1 VPGGGRGTGRAG
13 RPDPRAMIWADRRPT
28 GANCSVDIRY
38 PPEAEAFRK
47 RIRSFLDDHLPED
60 WRGVGALDPGDA
72 ETFTQSWRRVL
83 HENGLLGLSWPREY
97 GGAGLSK
104 LEQVV
109 LAEEFTRAGVPVY
122 STSDTF
128 SIKMV
133 GNVLLRLGTEAQR
146 RHFLPRILS
155 GEDVWCQG
163 YSEPDA
169 GSDLGSLTTRAERDG
184 DDWVITGQKIW
195 TTRAQFANWIFLL
208 ARTDVDAPKHRGIT
222 FLLCPLDQPG
232 IEIRPI
238 RQMGGDSDFNE
249 VFFNEARTRSDLA
262 VGQVNGGWPVA
273 MALLGFE
280 RGEESATNPIA
291 FRAEYDRLVDL
302 ARERGRTGDPVIRD
316 RLAAQFA
323 RVEIM
328 RFLGYRILTDF
339 LQDKAPGTDS
349 STIKLYWSEYH
360 RDTTRL
366 AVEIMGAES
375 LVLSGRPPARS
386 FRADDPGA
394 PNSSASWVGA
404 LFNAV
409 AGTIYAG
416 SSEIQR
422 NILGEAILG
431 LPKEPGPTAR

>member
-1 VPGGGRGTGRAG
+1 
-13 RPDPRAMIWADRRPT
+13 M
-28 GANCSVDIRY
+28 DIRY
-38 PPEAEAFRK
+38 PPAAGAFRT
-47 RIRSFLDDHLPED
+47 RIREFLEARLPAG
-60 WRGVGALDPGDA
+60 WQGIGALDSESA
-72 ETFTQSWRRVL
+72 AAFTESWRAVL
-83 HENGLLGLSWPREY
+83 FEHGLLGISWPTEY

-109 LAEEFTRAGVPVY
+109 LAEEFARAGVPMY
-122 STSDTF
+122 ATNDTF

-133 GNVLLRLGTEAQR
+133 GNVLLRMGSEAQR
-146 RHFLPRILS
+146 RHFLPRILR

-169 GSDLGSLTTRAERDG
+169 GSDLGSLRTRAELDG
-184 DDWVITGQKIW
+184 DHWVITGQKIW
-195 TTRAQFANWIFLL
+195 TSRAQFANWIFLL
-208 ARTDVDAPKHRGIT
+208 ARTDPDAPKHRGIT

-249 VFFNEARTRSDLA
+249 VFFNEARTPADHV

-291 FRAEYDRLVDL
+291 FRAEYDRLVDM
-302 ARERGRTGDPVIRD
+302 ARERGRTADPVIRD

-328 RFLGYRILTDF
+328 RYLGYRVLTDY
-339 LQDKAPGTDS
+339 LADKAPGSES
-349 STIKLYWSEYH
+349 SVVKLFWSQYH

-366 AVEIMGAES
+366 AVEILGADA
-375 LVLSGRPPARS
+375 LVVEGRPPARS

-394 PNSSASWVGA
+394 AISSASWVGT
-404 LFNAV
+404 LYNAV

-416 SSEIQR
+416 STEIQR
-422 NILGEAILG
+422 NILGESILG
-431 LPKEPGPTAR
+431 LPKDPPVGPT

>member
-1 VPGGGRGTGRAG
+1 MMGSPETVGRG
-13 RPDPRAMIWADRRPT
+13 
-28 GANCSVDIRY
+28 ANDDVDIRY
-38 PPEAEAFRK
+38 PPEAEAFRL
-47 RIRSFLDDHLPED
+47 RIRSFLQDNLPAD
-60 WRGVGALDPGDA
+60 WHGVGALDRPEA
-72 ETFTQSWRRVL
+72 EAFTAAWRRVL
-83 HENGLLGLSWPREY
+83 HQNGLLGLSWPREY

-104 LEQVV
+104 VEHVV
-109 LAEEFTRAGVPVY
+109 LAEEFTRVGVPVY

-133 GNVLLRLGTEAQR
+133 GNVLLRMGTEAQR
-146 RHFLPRILS
+146 RRFLPRILS

-169 GSDLGSLTTRAERDG
+169 GSDLGSLTTRAEREG

-195 TTRAQFANWIFLL
+195 TTRAQVANWIFLL
-208 ARTDVDAPKHRGIT
+208 ARTDAAAPKHRGIS
-222 FLLCPLDQPG
+222 FLLCPLHQPG

-249 VFFNEARTRSDLA
+249 VFFREARTPADHV

-273 MALLGFE
+273 MALLGYE
-280 RGEESATNPIA
+280 RGEESATTPIA
-291 FRAEYDRLVDL
+291 FRAEFDRLLDM
-302 ARERGRTGDPVIRD
+302 ARERGRTADPVVRD
-316 RLAAQFA
+316 KLAAQFA

-339 LQDKAPGTDS
+339 LRDRAPGTES
-349 STIKLYWSEYH
+349 STIKLFWSQYH

-366 AVEIMGAES
+366 AVEVLGAAA
-375 LVLSGRPPARS
+375 LVPAGRPPSRS

-394 PNSSASWVGA
+394 PNSSASWVGV
-404 LFNAV
+404 LYNAV

-422 NILGEAILG
+422 NILGESILG
-431 LPKEPGPTAR
+431 LPKEPATPQG